1 MISKEDESRF
11 KRMVFRVTKGNIWM
25 NLIDI
30 DQSVLNNTE
39 NIVDKDVIFN
49 LK

>member
-1 MISKEDESRF
+1 
-11 KRMVFRVTKGNIWM
+11 MVFRVTKGNIWM